1 MTKIKLVVFDMDGTL
16 LHPRSCWAY
25 IHEHFGTDNT
35 EMLKLYI
42 ERKISDKEFVKADFK
57 LWQSSTKETVNEK
70 YINSILDEIEPIE
83 GAGELIDALHEM
95 GIITVIISGGIQY
108 LADKWARKWNM
119 EKALANEIIDDEN
132 GSLKAIIHVRGN
144 TKGPV
149 MESLLSEMKINQN
162 EVISVGDTVVDL
174 PLFERSLF
182 SIAVNTEDT
191 RVIEKVNYHHR
202 SKNLSELIPVISKVA
217 KH

>member
-1 MTKIKLVVFDMDGTL
+1 
-16 LHPRSCWAY
+16 
-25 IHEHFGTDNT
+25 
-35 EMLKLYI
+35 
-42 ERKISDKEFVKADFK
+42 
-57 LWQSSTKETVNEK
+57 
-70 YINSILDEIEPIE
+70 
-83 GAGELIDALHEM
+83 
-95 GIITVIISGGIQY
+95 
-108 LADKWARKWNM
+108 
-119 EKALANEIIDDEN
+119 
-132 GSLKAIIHVRGN
+132 
-144 TKGPV
+144 

>member
-1 MTKIKLVVFDMDGTL
+1 MAKIKLVVFDMDGTL

-57 LWQSSTKETVNEK
+57 LWQSSTEETVNEK
-70 YINSILDEIEPIE
+70 YINSVLDEIEPIE
-83 GAGELIDALHEM
+83 GAKELIDALHEM

-108 LADKWARKWNM
+108 LADKWAKKWNM
-119 EKALANEIIDDEN
+119 EKALANEIIDDEK
-132 GSLKAIIHVRGN
+132 GSLKAKIHVRGN

-149 MESLLSEMKINQN
+149 MESLLSEMNIDQN

-182 SIAVNTEDT
+182 SIAVNTDDT

-202 SKNLSELIPVISKVA
+202 SKNLSELIPVISKLA

>member
-70 YINSILDEIEPIE
+70 YSTPIANKIKVSYQCYENSED
-83 GAGELIDALHEM
+83 
-95 GIITVIISGGIQY
+95 ISQTEY
-108 LADKWARKWNM
+108 WNN
-119 EKALANEIIDDEN
+119 L
-132 GSLKAIIHVRGN
+132 
-144 TKGPV
+144 T
-149 MESLLSEMKINQN
+149 Q
-162 EVISVGDTVVDL
+162 
-174 PLFERSLF
+174 
-182 SIAVNTEDT
+182 
-191 RVIEKVNYHHR
+191 
-202 SKNLSELIPVISKVA
+202 NLSELFFFILFK
-217 KH
+217 